1 MDKASALRKIAEE
14 IERCEECQRDKT
26 GKAVPGEGNP
36 NATVMLV
43 GEAPG
48 KKEAET
54 GKPFVAQSGRVL
66 DRLLSQIGLTR
77 DDVYLTSPVK
87 YLPQRGAPTQ
97 QDIIHGRTHLLKQI
111 NIIDP
116 QLVVLMGRV
125 AAQAVLDQPVPIKRE
140 HGRVVEKDGRTYFLT
155 FHPAAIL
162 HDPSLRKDME
172 EDFQVLRRTIDQR
185 SVERSRHD

>member
-1 MDKASALRKIAEE
+1 MDKASALRKIAED
-14 IERCEECQRDKT
+14 IERCAECQRDKT

-36 NATVMLV
+36 TANVVLV

-66 DRLLSQIGLTR
+66 DRLFSQIGLTR

-87 YLPQRGAPTQ
+87 YLPQRGTPTQ
-97 QDIIHGRTHLLKQI
+97 QDIIHGRTHLLQQI
-111 NIIDP
+111 DIIDP

-125 AAQAVLDQPVPIKRE
+125 AAQAVLDQQVPIKRE
-140 HGRVVEKDGRTYFLT
+140 HGRVVERMVGRTFLP
-155 FHPAAIL
+155 FIRQ
-162 HDPSLRKDME
+162 PSSTTRLSG
-172 EDFQVLRRTIDQR
+172 RTWKRI
-185 SVERSRHD
+185 SKC